1 MFFGV
6 NPAPPDYLET
16 SPTAH
21 RRRPFLEDPSMDN
34 PAPTKPPEN
43 PVTADSQKLK
53 QTREAELKRNRE
65 IGHLLKGGG
74 FRQHQAKR
82 TMPHVRGR

>member
-1 MFFGV
+1 MDT
-6 NPAPPDYLET
+6 PAP
-16 SPTAH
+16 
-21 RRRPFLEDPSMDN
+21 N
-34 PAPTKPPEN
+34 KPPEN
-43 PVTADSQKLK
+43 PPSADSLK
-53 QTREAELKRNRE
+53 QRLARDAELRRNRE